1 MDCGNILDYCS
12 LDEDGKL
19 KVLTLGE
26 KEQQFLDACSV
37 RERQIWVVA
46 LVAAGGESLGC

>member
-19 KVLTLGE
+19 KVMTLGE

-37 RERQIWVVA
+37 SLLGRRRRVVA
-46 LVAAGGESLGC
+46 FEAER